1 MKINKILTKKK
12 SENNTEIT
20 TKRTKSEMPII
31 MRTIDI
37 IKKKKQITLKGQISW
52 KSKWVSHSLNIL
64 LVLVSSQFY
73 MHQYHQLN
81 DCFAFFH
88 S

>member
-1 MKINKILTKKK
+1 LKDQIEKYYLYKLKTRIKMKINKILTKKK

-37 IKKKKQITLKGQISW
+37 IKKKNKLP
-52 KSKWVSHSLNIL
+52 
-64 LVLVSSQFY
+64 
-73 MHQYHQLN
+73 
-81 DCFAFFH
+81 
-88 S
+88 

>member
-37 IKKKKQITLKGQISW
+37 IKKKNKLP
-52 KSKWVSHSLNIL
+52 
-64 LVLVSSQFY
+64 
-73 MHQYHQLN
+73 
-81 DCFAFFH
+81 
-88 S
+88 